1 MEGTRHG
8 KMIAGQML
16 DVAIRVQAIRP
27 FAVSQM
33 VRILCPIQLPY
44 LLCVLLNYCLN
55 SKSFIF
61 SFFVSYDVI
70 NSPVILILVVHLSA

>member
-33 VRILCPIQLPY
+33 VRMLCSIQLPY

-61 SFFVSYDVI
+61 SFFVV
-70 NSPVILILVVHLSA
+70 